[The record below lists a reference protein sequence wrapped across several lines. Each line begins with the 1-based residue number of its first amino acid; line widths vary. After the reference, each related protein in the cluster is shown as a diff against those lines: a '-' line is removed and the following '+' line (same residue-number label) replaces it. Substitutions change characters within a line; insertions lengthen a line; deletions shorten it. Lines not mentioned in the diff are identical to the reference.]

1 MQSPRS
7 IDDAPPPPC
16 EVIDFDEALLAAC
29 PADVQADLLA
39 EARILAHAFSAG
51 GNADL
56 EAMATTLSTGGRD
69 AELGRAHAR
78 KVACALKRLARQ
90 R

>member
-1 MQSPRS
+1 MPRPRS
-7 IDDAPPPPC
+7 IDAPPPPC

-29 PADVQADLLA
+29 PAEVQADLLA
-39 EARILAHAFSAG
+39 EAHLLAGAFSDG
-51 GNADL
+51 GTEDL
-56 EAMATTLSTGGRD
+56 EAMAVTLSAGGRD

-78 KVACALKRLARQ
+78 KLACALKRIARQ